1 MMCDAT
7 RSSSTVTRER
17 DAFERSL
24 SDFQVNYKGFMVI
37 FLGFKHSESL
47 LTPGLRGRSAGTA
60 GSNAGSTPR
69 TGRGTCC
76 WQGCGGAEG
85 GGGGVEAGGED
96 DEG

>member
-24 SDFQVNYKGFMVI
+24 SDFQVNYKGFTVI
-37 FLGFKHSESL
+37 NLGFKHTESL
-47 LTPGLRGRSAGTA
+47 PSPGLCGGSAGA
-60 GSNAGSTPR
+60 ARSNAGSTTR
-69 TGRGTCC
+69 TGRGSCC

-85 GGGGVEAGGED
+85 RGGCPETGGED